1 MIQKFGTVPNWNV
14 KFRKRGVCCKI
25 AEHSRIEQK
34 PLAFT
39 LVKILKV
46 CQKGKQ
52 KIMGE
57 EKRDSYWYLDF
68 IREKVRSVKPKLE
81 KLDRGTKFTTFFKTV
96 L

>member
-52 KIMGE
+52 KLWVKKNEILIGIWTLS
-57 EKRDSYWYLDF
+57 EK
-68 IREKVRSVKPKLE
+68 K
-81 KLDRGTKFTTFFKTV
+81 
-96 L
+96 